1 MQKRA
6 ARRGTR
12 ALAFLLCLLMVV
24 TLLPAMGANAAGNLV
39 TPEKRE
45 EIEQSGGL
53 VLDKNLYLQSDGTY
67 TLKLEA
73 YATGTTT
80 TQTIKNGTPL
90 DIVLVIDQSGS
101 MAYNDNGKST
111 NTLSD
116 RRMEKLK
123 DAVKSFVE
131 SISTDAKTYELDHRI
146 ALVGYASNR
155 NAGQSSSNI
164 SGIGYNGNKTYWVNT
179 GLYVKGSFKNY
190 AGDSNTSSL
199 TEQDYKDALV
209 SVNDVNGNTTSS
221 ITTAIDSF
229 KASGGTY
236 TEYGM
241 TMAQQV
247 FANNSATYTK
257 TDGTTGT
264 RKRIVVLFTDGET
277 DSGTST
283 VYTGADALKN
293 TYGATVYC
301 VGFGS
306 SVKQDFLSN
315 VSSNCNPSEPSYAY
329 TPVYADDLDTNS
341 TYYIYE
347 YGRYYTVTYS
357 SRYGW
362 NDGWDTY
369 TPKSSSSSGG
379 TQFYVLSNANQTAT
393 KYSMTANNRD
403 ELTKIFDGIAT
414 DVQNPST
421 EVTLNAGAVLKDIIS
436 DDFTTT
442 TGTTVTVST
451 EKGSQ
456 ANKDAD
462 IVFSGAGDS
471 KSTAALKDNTV
482 TVTGFD
488 YSTKYIAPS
497 HDGEKLI
504 VVIDKLIPNTDET
517 NHVYSNGDAGIYENS
532 DATAPVATFQKP
544 YINIT
549 EVTKVLDFSM
559 TAKIASSVLQ
569 MSKKSNT
576 YGTFTVGQDK
586 NLTYELGNRVAN
598 GNLVFDGV
606 DSALFYG
613 DYNDGST
620 DTTARWTKVNVI
632 PANNV
637 YFDDDLLDKTSD
649 FNDRDY
655 GYDSAIT
662 GKTNEGQEFGDQ
674 ESKTFTFS
682 GTGIDV
688 YCTTENTSGWVRA
701 ALTDVNDNA
710 VTDADGNSVNGIV
723 MKNQFE
729 SGKLYN
735 VPTISFD
742 NLKYGTYKLT
752 ITTMTNSHYK
762 IDGVRVYNPANVDNQ
777 TTKAIVD
784 AAYAVD
790 GETNAVFKEV
800 RDILIDNE
808 SFTDGYNG
816 TEVNGVV
823 FIDQINGALNQST
836 SDVIGTYKPYG
847 PKNEVYLAKGQ
858 GIAFKLDGFNST
870 TQKLMIGL
878 SAPATGSG
886 SVDVTNGSEY
896 RNQSIAAATDMY
908 YNVTPNNNG
917 YVYIRNVGESLIS
930 VTNIKITG
938 ENSGAVAF
946 SLDEPLLT
954 YVATFDTL
962 TVTQPT
968 PDPVPTPATPNN
980 TVSAIIHAIW
990 SSVRESI
997 GRLFGR

>member
-39 TPEKRE
+39 TPEERE

-101 MAYNDNGKST
+101 MAYNDNGNST
-111 NTLSD
+111 NTASD

-123 DAVKSFVE
+123 AAAKSFVE
-131 SISTDAKTYELDHRI
+131 SISADAKEYDLDHRI
-146 ALVGYASNR
+146 ALVGYANGASKGNLDTPSGYGWNGSN
-155 NAGQSSSNI
+155 Q
-164 SGIGYNGNKTYWVNT
+164 YWINT
-179 GLYVKGSFKNY
+179 GLYVNGSFKNY
-190 AGDSNTSSL
+190 QSNVQTNYWGEVTSATDL
-199 TEQDYKDALV
+199 TAQDYKAALV
-209 SVNDVNGNTTSS
+209 SVNTNGNVTSS

-229 KASGGTY
+229 KAWGGTY
-236 TEYGM
+236 TEYGL
-241 TMAQQV
+241 TMAQKV
-247 FANNSATYTK
+247 FANNSANYTK

-277 DSGTST
+277 NSDIST
-283 VYTGADALKN
+283 VLEKANALKGN
-293 TYGATVYC
+293 SYGATIYC

-306 SVKQDFLSN
+306 SVNTDFLGH
-315 VSSNCNPSEPSYAY
+315 VSSNYKTASYDW
-329 TPVYADDLDTNS
+329 VS
-341 TYYIYE
+341 TGWFGGGE
-347 YGRYYTVTYS
+347 YRYS
-357 SRYGW
+357 
-362 NDGWDTY
+362 
-369 TPKSSSSSGG
+369 G
-379 TQFYVLSNANQTAT
+379 TQVST
-393 KYSMTANNRD
+393 KYSMAASNRD

-421 EVTLNAGAVLKDIIS
+421 EVKLNADAVLKDVIS

-442 TGTTVTVST
+442 TGTTVAVST

-462 IVFSGAGDS
+462 IVFNGAGDS
-471 KSTAALKDNTV
+471 KPTAALKDNTV

-488 YSTKYIAPS
+488 YSSKYIAPS

-504 VVIDKLIPNTDET
+504 VVIDKLIPNTNKT
-517 NHVYSNGDAGIYENS
+517 NHVYSNGEAGIYENS
-532 DATAPVATFQKP
+532 DATEPVATFQQP

-586 NLTYELGNRVAN
+586 NLTYELGNSVAN

-637 YFDDDLLDKTSD
+637 YYDDDLLNSSSTFTDG
-649 FNDRDY
+649 DY
-655 GYDSAIT
+655 GYDENVPSTTETTAVT
-662 GKTNEGQEFGDQ
+662 GGT
-674 ESKTFTFS
+674 SKTFTFT

-688 YCTTENTSGWVRA
+688 YCTTEITSGWVTAR
-701 ALTDVNDNA
+701 LSKMV
-710 VTDADGNSVNGIV
+710 DGVDTYVDGAI
-723 MKNQFE
+723 MKNE
-729 SGKLYN
+729 YVSEPCLYN
-735 VPTISFD
+735 VPTLSFTGLD
-742 NLKYGTYKLT
+742 YGTYTLT
-752 ITTMTNSHYK
+752 INTDNNSNYK
-762 IDGVRVYNPANVDNQ
+762 LDGVRIYNPAQGNSDVTN
-777 TTKAIVD
+777 K
-784 AAYAVD
+784 YAVD
-790 GETNAVFKEV
+790 ESNAVFTQVRQILLNDQKAFSVDDTVAGAVYVDEQHEGATLEKYEKE
-800 RDILIDNE
+800 
-808 SFTDGYNG
+808 
-816 TEVNGVV
+816 
-823 FIDQINGALNQST
+823 
-836 SDVIGTYKPYG
+836 G
-847 PKNEVYLAKGQ
+847 PKNEVYLNAGDA
-858 GIAFKLDGFNST
+858 IAFKVDGY
-870 TQKLMIGL
+870 QDGMKVMVGL
-878 SAPATGSG
+878 SAPAKGQNAGQVTMSSG
-886 SVDVTNGSEY
+886 NAKAPTAVNSAV
-896 RNQSIAAATDMY
+896 DMY
-908 YNVTPNNNG
+908 YNVTPNADGCVVIKNTGN
-917 YVYIRNVGESLIS
+917 SLIS
-930 VTNIKITG
+930 VTNVKV
-938 ENSGAVAF
+938 SGAGASSASFEV
-946 SLDEPLLT
+946 SPQLMS
-954 YVATFDTL
+954 YVEGFDTL
-962 TVTQPT
+962 SIAESETPAT
-968 PDPVPTPATPNN
+968 PDPTPATPNN

-990 SSVRESI
+990 SSVRDSI